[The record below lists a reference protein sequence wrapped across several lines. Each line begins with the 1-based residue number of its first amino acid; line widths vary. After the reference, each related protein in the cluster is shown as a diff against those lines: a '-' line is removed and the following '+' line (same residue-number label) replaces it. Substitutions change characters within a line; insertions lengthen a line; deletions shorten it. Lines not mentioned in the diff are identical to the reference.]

1 MSLEISEI
9 TIRIGVR
16 EDNSGDESRQPK
28 TEIREAELFDREEL
42 VEDCVRRVLYLLRT
56 QGDR

>member
-16 EDNSGDESRQPK
+16 EDDPGDEPRQPK
-28 TEIREAELFDREEL
+28 SEIREVELLDREEI